1 MAKKKRIRKRKILLY
16 ILGFFLLL
24 IVGFI
29 IYFNIVVRINP
40 PTEMDPLASGLE
52 RTEIRPA
59 YYSCEESWLNL
70 NDYGLWELY
79 IEGSPFELGVKHG
92 LLAQELVIAQE
103 DAFVNQ
109 IKVMIPSESYLNFLR
124 YFLAWFNK
132 DLDTYIPQDY
142 LLEIYGVSA
151 FASENYGFI
160 GPKYHRILNYHGAHD
175 IGHALQN
182 LNLVKCT
189 AFGVWDERS
198 NDSSLLIGRNFDFY
212 VGDEFAENKIIA
224 FVNPEEGYKF
234 ASITW
239 GGMIGVVSGMNEM
252 GLSVTLNSAKSDYPL
267 GARTPVSIIAREIL
281 QYASNIDEA
290 MAIASNRKAFVSESF
305 LIGSA
310 EDHKAVVIEK
320 STDNT
325 ILFDPDTNYIIL
337 TNHFQSDFFSKTELN
352 IENRAN
358 ETSVYRHER
367 VEELLEEHAIV
378 DYEIA
383 AGILRD
389 PSGKENANIGMG
401 NEKAINQLIAHHSV
415 IFEPEKK
422 LFWISTAPYQLG
434 TYLCY
439 NLDSV
444 FGDMKDKGSK
454 IILYQEALS
463 IAADTLLQSPEY
475 TGFIKY
481 KELLKVFQDATKA
494 GEKIDAD
501 EALSAAFINANPEF
515 FHVYSILG
523 QYYQGLEN
531 YDEALKYYNLALTKE
546 VSSGDEKRMIAEK
559 VEECQEEKE

>member
-16 ILGFFLLL
+16 ILGFFLLS
-24 IVGFI
+24 IIAFI
-29 IYFNIVVRINP
+29 IYFNIVVRISP
-40 PTEMDPLASGLE
+40 PTEMDPKNSGLE
-52 RTEIRPA
+52 RHEEQAGFYT
-59 YYSCEESWLNL
+59 CEESWLHL
-70 NDYGLWELY
+70 NKFGLWELY
-79 IEGSPFELGVKHG
+79 VEGGPIELGVKHG
-92 LLAQELVIAQE
+92 MLAQELVIAQE
-103 DAFVNQ
+103 DAFVKQ
-109 IKVMIPSESYLNFLR
+109 IKVMVPSESYLNFLR

-132 DLDTYIPQDY
+132 DLDTYIMQEY

-151 FASENYGFI
+151 FASENYDFI
-160 GPKYHRILNYHGAHD
+160 GPDYHRILNYHAAHD

-182 LNLVKCT
+182 MDLVKCT

-198 NDSSLLIGRNFDFY
+198 QDSSLLIGRNFDFY
-212 VGDEFAENKIIA
+212 VGDDFSKNKIIA
-224 FVNPEEGYKF
+224 FVNPDEGYKF

-239 GGMIGVVSGMNEM
+239 GGMIGVVSGMNEK
-252 GLSVTLNSAKSDYPL
+252 GLSVTLNSAKSDIPL

-281 QYASNIDEA
+281 QYATNIEEA
-290 MAIASNRKAFVSESF
+290 MAIASARQSFVSESF

-320 STDNT
+320 STKNT

-367 VEELLEEHAIV
+367 VEEMLEKHTIV
-378 DYEIA
+378 YYEIA
-383 AGILRD
+383 ADILRD
-389 PSGKENANIGMG
+389 PSGKGNTNIGMG

-444 FGDMKDKGSK
+444 FGTMKAKGSEF
-454 IILYQEALS
+454 ILYEEALN
-463 IAADTLLQSPEY
+463 IAADTFLHTPEY
-475 TGFIKY
+475 MGFVRY
-481 KELLKVFQDATKA
+481 KELLKLFQEAIKA
-494 GEKIDAD
+494 GEKLDGD
-501 EALSAAFINANPEF
+501 EALGAEFINSNPEF

-523 QYYQGLEN
+523 QYYQEMGN
-531 YDEALKYYNLALTKE
+531 YDEALKYYNLALAKE
-546 VSSGDEKRMIAEK
+546 VSSGDEKNMIKEK
-559 VEECQEEKE
+559 MEECREEE